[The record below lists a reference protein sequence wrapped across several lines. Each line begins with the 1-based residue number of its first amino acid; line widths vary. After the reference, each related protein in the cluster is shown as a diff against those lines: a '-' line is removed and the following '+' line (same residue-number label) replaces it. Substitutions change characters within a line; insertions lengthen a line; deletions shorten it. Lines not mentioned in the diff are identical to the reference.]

1 MAASLHVSSSDWTSG
16 LYPCPYF
23 KACPIWR

>member
-1 MAASLHVSSSDWTSG
+1 MAARLYVSSSDWSSG
-16 LYPCPYF
+16 LHTCPYF